1 MTKNIKNIYIFNV
14 KNKKKL
20 VFCEENEINNRSYKF
35 SDTRNMRKNTMKSIE
50 IVYFLSYRYS
60 QKFTE
65 SKKNTIKN
73 DENATRILYILHKNN
88 DKKKQNRGP

>member
-1 MTKNIKNIYIFNV
+1 MYIFNV

-50 IVYFLSYRYS
+50 ILYFLRYRYS

-65 SKKNTIKN
+65 SK
-73 DENATRILYILHKNN
+73 
-88 DKKKQNRGP
+88 